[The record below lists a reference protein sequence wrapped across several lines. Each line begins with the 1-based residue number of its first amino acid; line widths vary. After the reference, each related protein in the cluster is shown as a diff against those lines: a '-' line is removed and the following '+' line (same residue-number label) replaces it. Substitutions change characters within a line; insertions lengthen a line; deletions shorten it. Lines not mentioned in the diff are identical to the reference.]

1 MSKEMFEL
9 LLEECKDSQ
18 ALLYVVNAVNQ
29 VAKMGPYEVCDFA
42 EEVKLVD
49 IPVNI
54 RTFEDAMIGFG
65 DIVHVYEFMF
75 LMVDSGVKNF
85 NLERF
90 EEIIRNSKNPKLMCY
105 CLGFVPGIN
114 QDKML
119 EALYN
124 EKNAKYIERLQDE
137 EYELDV
143 DTLPGYYERLEEA
156 KKFDYFPH
164 CLEQFGTR
172 DVNELISLVIGTKSP
187 YLINELADYME
198 YLGEY
203 KGVSVL
209 DLEPLH
215 KAELEYGEPLHWY
228 EYAASVS
235 SAPKD
240 KFTECVKSSGRVKY
254 MYYMYEYVP
263 GVDKGLLK
271 EAIKDSGNSKYICKM
286 GTEK

>member
-29 VAKMGPYEVCDFA
+29 VAQMGPYEICDFA

-85 NLERF
+85 NLDRF
-90 EEIIRNSKNPKLMCY
+90 EEIIRKSKDPKLMCY

-124 EKNAKYIERLQDE
+124 EKNAKYS
-137 EYELDV
+137 
-143 DTLPGYYERLEEA
+143 LPGYYERLEEA
-156 KKFDYFPH
+156 KNFDYFPH

-172 DVNELISLVIGTKSP
+172 DVNELTSLVIGTKSP

-203 KGVSVL
+203 KGVSNL

-240 KFTECVKSSGRVKY
+240 KFTECVKNSGRVKY

-271 EAIKDSGNSKYICKM
+271 ESIKDSGNSKYISKISL
-286 GTEK
+286 EK